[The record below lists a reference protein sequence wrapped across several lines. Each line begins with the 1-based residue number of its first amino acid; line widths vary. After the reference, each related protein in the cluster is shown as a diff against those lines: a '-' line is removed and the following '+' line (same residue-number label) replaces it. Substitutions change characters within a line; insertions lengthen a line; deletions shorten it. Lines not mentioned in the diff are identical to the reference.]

1 VSHRAA
7 RGLALGLLSFHAAAH
22 ALFAW
27 DAKAAERPWLVAG
40 WGLALAAAL
49 LLAERF
55 ESRFA
60 SMGEWLERFR
70 AAAVVGFAALTVLAP
85 AAVLAAPPLVASVVR
100 FLVGL
105 QAVLLLL
112 AAFETFV
119 AAALVNAATLV
130 VFAALGGG
138 IVGAAA
144 VAGWLLWLAPF
155 LVFDRFAR
163 TLLAY
168 SRARI
173 PSLALPLRLA
183 LVRGGG
189 AALLVLAVFAA
200 FPARPVERDA
210 EAASSVESVGH
221 RAAIVYN
228 LLTLVAM
235 ACTAG
240 VLSLLRLL
248 GRRRRAPP
256 VIDAPETEEM
266 AEEPAPAAERL
277 HQAIPP
283 GEERGRIV
291 RAYLRFLDAAERRVL
306 RRRPSHTPREIAR
319 IVAEP
324 AGPIGELTALFTSA
338 RWGPDEPGE
347 AEARSAERAAAA
359 IVGALRQRR
368 AIPRL
373 AATTAGAPTKDLTAQ
388 RRREIVP

>member
-7 RGLALGLLSFHAAAH
+7 RGLALGLLSLHAAAH

-70 AAAVVGFAALTVLAP
+70 AAAVVGFAALTALAP

-105 QAVLLLL
+105 QAALLLL

-168 SRARI
+168 PRARI
-173 PSLALPLRLA
+173 PSLAPPLRLA
-183 LVRGGG
+183 LARGGG

-200 FPARPVERDA
+200 FPALPVERDA

-235 ACTAG
+235 AGTGG

-283 GEERGRIV
+283 GERGRIV
-291 RAYLRFLDAAERRVL
+291 RAYLRFLEAAEPRVL

-324 AGPIGELTALFTSA
+324 AGPLGELTALFTSA
-338 RWGPDEPGE
+338 RWGPDEAGE

-373 AATTAGAPTKDLTAQ
+373 SATTAGAPTKDL
-388 RRREIVP
+388 